1 VKELKLYMIHPKI
14 TLNLC
19 GSLLVL
25 ENPVVMAVINITAD
39 SFYEKSR
46 FTERGSILKQAE
58 THIQEGATFL
68 DIGGMSS
75 RPGAPVSDAK
85 DEVEKIVPVIKS
97 LKKEFPDAFISID
110 TVHSAVANAAYQEGA
125 VLVNDISAG
134 AIDPDMFP
142 FLAKTNIPYVLMHL
156 KGIPRNMQDDT
167 NYKDVSLDVL
177 DFLIL
182 KYQALKEFGVKDIII
197 DPGFGFGKDV
207 VQNYELL
214 QNLSIFKILE
224 CPLMVG
230 LSRKSMI
237 YKVIEGTPEDALH
250 GTTALHFF
258 ALQQG
263 ALILRVHDVKPAID
277 TIRVWKALENAKT
290 N

>member
-1 VKELKLYMIHPKI
+1 MIHPKI

-25 ENPVVMAVINITAD
+25 ENPVVMAVININAD

-46 FTERGSILKQAE
+46 FTERGGILKQAE
-58 THIQEGATFL
+58 THLREGATFL

-75 RPGAPVSDAK
+75 RPGAPISNAK

-110 TVHSAVANAAYQEGA
+110 TVHSAVASAAYQEGA

-134 AIDPDMFP
+134 AIDSDMFP

-156 KGIPRNMQDDT
+156 KGVPRNMQDNT

-182 KYQALKEFGVKDIII
+182 KYQALKELGVKDIII

-237 YKVIEGTPEDALH
+237 YKVIDGTPEDALH

-263 ALILRVHDVKPAID
+263 ALILRAHDVKPAID

>member
-1 VKELKLYMIHPKI
+1 MIHPKI

-25 ENPVVMAVINITAD
+25 ENPVVMAVININAD

-46 FTERGSILKQAE
+46 FTERESILKQAE
-58 THIQEGATFL
+58 THLREGATFL

-75 RPGAPVSDAK
+75 RPGAPISNAK
-85 DEVEKIVPVIKS
+85 EEVEKIVPVIKS
-97 LKKEFPDAFISID
+97 LKKEFPDTFISID
-110 TVHSAVANAAYQEGA
+110 TVHSAVASAAYQEGA

-156 KGIPRNMQDDT
+156 KGVPRNMQDNTD
-167 NYKDVSLDVL
+167 YKDVSLDVL

-182 KYQALKEFGVKDIII
+182 KYQALKELGVKDIII
-197 DPGFGFGKDV
+197 DPGFGFGKDI

-214 QNLSIFKILE
+214 QHLSIFKILE

-237 YKVIEGTPEDALH
+237 YKVLEGTPEDALH

-263 ALILRVHDVKPAID
+263 ALILRAHDVKPAID

>member
-1 VKELKLYMIHPKI
+1 MIQPKI

-25 ENPVVMAVINITAD
+25 ENPVVMAVININAD

-46 FTERGSILKQAE
+46 FTERGGILKQAE
-58 THIQEGATFL
+58 THLREGATFL

-75 RPGAPVSDAK
+75 RPGAPISNAK
-85 DEVEKIVPVIKS
+85 EEVEKIVPVIKS

-110 TVHSAVANAAYQEGA
+110 TVHSAVASAAYQEGA

-156 KGIPRNMQDDT
+156 KGVPRNMQDNT

-182 KYQALKEFGVKDIII
+182 KYQALKELGVKDIII

-237 YKVIEGTPEDALH
+237 YKVIDGTPEDALH

-263 ALILRVHDVKPAID
+263 ALILRAHDVKPAID

>member
-1 VKELKLYMIHPKI
+1 MIHPKI

-25 ENPVVMAVINITAD
+25 ENPVVMAVININAD

-46 FTERGSILKQAE
+46 FTERGGILKQAE
-58 THIQEGATFL
+58 THLREGATFL

-75 RPGAPVSDAK
+75 RPGAPISNAK
-85 DEVEKIVPVIKS
+85 EEVEKIVPVIKS

-110 TVHSAVANAAYQEGA
+110 TVHSAVASAAYQEGA

-156 KGIPRNMQDDT
+156 KGVPRNMQDNT

-182 KYQALKEFGVKDIII
+182 KYQALKELGVKDIII

-237 YKVIEGTPEDALH
+237 YKVIDGTPEDALH

-263 ALILRVHDVKPAID
+263 ALILRAHDVKPAID
-277 TIRVWKALENAKT
+277 TIRVWKALENVKT

>member
-1 VKELKLYMIHPKI
+1 MIHPKI

-25 ENPVVMAVINITAD
+25 ENPVVMAVININAD

-58 THIQEGATFL
+58 THLLEGATFL

-75 RPGAPVSDAK
+75 RPGAPISNAK
-85 DEVEKIVPVIKS
+85 EEVEKIVPVIKS
-97 LKKEFPDAFISID
+97 LKKEFPNTFISID

-156 KGIPRNMQDDT
+156 KGVPRNMQDNT

-182 KYQALKEFGVKDIII
+182 KYKALKELGVKDIII

-214 QNLSIFKILE
+214 QHLSIFKILE

-237 YKVIEGTPEDALH
+237 YKVLEGTPEDALH

-263 ALILRVHDVKPAID
+263 ALILRAHDVKPAID
-277 TIRVWKALENAKT
+277 TIKVWKALENAKT

>member
-1 VKELKLYMIHPKI
+1 MIHPKI

-25 ENPVVMAVINITAD
+25 ENPVVMAVININTD

-46 FTERGSILKQAE
+46 FTERGGILKQAE
-58 THIQEGATFL
+58 THLQEGATFL

-75 RPGAPVSDAK
+75 RPGAPISNAK

-110 TVHSAVANAAYQEGA
+110 TVHSAVASAAYQEGA

-156 KGIPRNMQDDT
+156 KGVPRNMQDNT

-182 KYQALKEFGVKDIII
+182 KYQALKELGVKDIII

-207 VQNYELL
+207 AQNYELL

-237 YKVIEGTPEDALH
+237 YKVIDGTPEDALH

-263 ALILRVHDVKPAID
+263 ALILRAHDVKPAID

>member
-1 VKELKLYMIHPKI
+1 MIHPKI

-25 ENPVVMAVINITAD
+25 ENPVVMAVININAD

-58 THIQEGATFL
+58 THLREGATFL

-75 RPGAPVSDAK
+75 RPGAPISNAK
-85 DEVEKIVPVIKS
+85 EEVEKIVPVIKS
-97 LKKEFPDAFISID
+97 LKKEFPDTFISID
-110 TVHSAVANAAYQEGA
+110 TVHSAVASAAYQEGA

-156 KGIPRNMQDDT
+156 KGVPRNMQDNTD
-167 NYKDVSLDVL
+167 YKDVSLDVL

-182 KYQALKEFGVKDIII
+182 KYQALKELGVKDIII

-214 QNLSIFKILE
+214 QHLSIFKILE

-237 YKVIEGTPEDALH
+237 YKVLEGTPEDALH

-263 ALILRVHDVKPAID
+263 ALILRAHDVKPAID

>member
-1 VKELKLYMIHPKI
+1 MIHPKI

-19 GSLLVL
+19 GSLMVL
-25 ENPVVMAVINITAD
+25 ENPIVMAVINITSD

-58 THIQEGATFL
+58 THLLEGATFL

-75 RPGAPVSDAK
+75 RPGAPLSDAK

-110 TVHSAVANAAYQEGA
+110 TVHGAVANAAYQEGA

-134 AIDPDMFP
+134 TIDPDMFP

-156 KGIPRNMQDDT
+156 KGVPSNMQENT
-167 NYKDVSLDVL
+167 GYNDVTLDVL

-182 KYQALKEFGVKDIII
+182 KYQKLKELGVKVLCWLVFPESQWCI
-197 DPGFGFGKDV
+197 KLSMERLMMLYT
-207 VQNYELL
+207 VQQLCIFLRYSKAP
-214 QNLSIFKILE
+214 LSLE
-224 CPLMVG
+224 FTM
-230 LSRKSMI
+230 
-237 YKVIEGTPEDALH
+237 
-250 GTTALHFF
+250 
-258 ALQQG
+258 
-263 ALILRVHDVKPAID
+263 
-277 TIRVWKALENAKT
+277 
-290 N
+290 

>member
-1 VKELKLYMIHPKI
+1 MIHTKI

-25 ENPVVMAVINITAD
+25 ENPVVMAVININTD

-46 FTERGSILKQAE
+46 FTERGGILKQAE
-58 THIQEGATFL
+58 THLQEGATFL

-75 RPGAPVSDAK
+75 RPGAPISNAK

-110 TVHSAVANAAYQEGA
+110 TVHSAVASAAYQEGA

-142 FLAKTNIPYVLMHL
+142 FIAKTNIPYVLMHL
-156 KGIPRNMQDDT
+156 KGVPRNMQDNA

-182 KYQALKEFGVKDIII
+182 KYQALKDLGVKDIII

-207 VQNYELL
+207 AQNYELL

-237 YKVIEGTPEDALH
+237 YKVIDGTPEDALH

-263 ALILRVHDVKPAID
+263 ALILRAHDVKPAID

>member
-1 VKELKLYMIHPKI
+1 MIHPKI

-19 GSLLVL
+19 GTLLVL

-58 THIQEGATFL
+58 THLQEGATFL

-75 RPGAPVSDAK
+75 RPGAPVSVAK

-97 LKKEFPDAFISID
+97 LKKEFPDAFLSID

-263 ALILRVHDVKPAID
+263 ALIIRAHDVKPAID

>member
-1 VKELKLYMIHPKI
+1 MIHPKI

-25 ENPVVMAVINITAD
+25 ENPVVMAVININAD

-46 FTERGSILKQAE
+46 FTERESILKQAE
-58 THIQEGATFL
+58 THLREGATFL

-75 RPGAPVSDAK
+75 RPGAPISNAK
-85 DEVEKIVPVIKS
+85 EEVEKIVPVIKS
-97 LKKEFPDAFISID
+97 LKKEFPDTFISID
-110 TVHSAVANAAYQEGA
+110 TVHSAVASAAYQEGA

-156 KGIPRNMQDDT
+156 KGVPRNMQDNTD
-167 NYKDVSLDVL
+167 YKDVSLDVL

-182 KYQALKEFGVKDIII
+182 KYQALKELGVKDIII

-214 QNLSIFKILE
+214 QHLSIFKILE

-237 YKVIEGTPEDALH
+237 YKVLEGTPEDALH

-263 ALILRVHDVKPAID
+263 AMILRAHDVKPAID

>member
-1 VKELKLYMIHPKI
+1 MIHPKI

-25 ENPVVMAVINITAD
+25 ENPVVMAVININTD

-46 FTERGSILKQAE
+46 FTERGGILKQAE
-58 THIQEGATFL
+58 THLREGATFL

-75 RPGAPVSDAK
+75 RPGAPISNAK

-110 TVHSAVANAAYQEGA
+110 TVHSAVASAAYQEGA

-142 FLAKTNIPYVLMHL
+142 FIAKTNIPYVLMHL
-156 KGIPRNMQDDT
+156 KGVPRNMQDNT

-182 KYQALKEFGVKDIII
+182 KYQALKELGVKDIII

-237 YKVIEGTPEDALH
+237 YKVIDGTPEDALH

-263 ALILRVHDVKPAID
+263 ALILRAHDVKPAID
-277 TIRVWKALENAKT
+277 TIRVWKALENVKT

>member
-1 VKELKLYMIHPKI
+1 MIHPKV

-25 ENPVVMAVINITAD
+25 ENPVVMAVININAD

-58 THIQEGATFL
+58 THLLEGATFL

-75 RPGAPVSDAK
+75 RPGAPISNAK
-85 DEVEKIVPVIKS
+85 EEVEKIVPVIKS

-110 TVHSAVANAAYQEGA
+110 TVHSAVASAAYQEGA

-156 KGIPRNMQDDT
+156 KGVPRNMQDNTD
-167 NYKDVSLDVL
+167 YKDVSLDVL

-182 KYQALKEFGVKDIII
+182 KYQALKELGVKDIII

-214 QNLSIFKILE
+214 QHLSIFKILE

-237 YKVIEGTPEDALH
+237 YKVLEGTPEDALH

-263 ALILRVHDVKPAID
+263 ALILRAHDVKPAID

>member
-1 VKELKLYMIHPKI
+1 MIHPKI

-19 GSLLVL
+19 GTLLVL
-25 ENPVVMAVINITAD
+25 DNPVVMAVINITAD

-46 FTERGSILKQAE
+46 FTKEGSILKQAE
-58 THIQEGATFL
+58 THLHEGATFL

-75 RPGAPVSDAK
+75 RPGAPMSDAK
-85 DEVEKIVPVIKS
+85 EELTKIVPVIKS

-110 TVHSAVANAAYQEGA
+110 TVHSSVASAAFQEGA

-134 AIDPDMFP
+134 SVDPEMFP
-142 FLAKTNIPYVLMHL
+142 FIASADIPYVLMHL
-156 KGIPRNMQDDT
+156 RGVPRNMQDNT
-167 NYKDVSLDVL
+167 TYKDVSLDVL

-258 ALQQG
+258 SLQQG
-263 ALILRVHDVKPAID
+263 ALILRVHDVKPAMD

-290 N
+290 K

>member
-1 VKELKLYMIHPKI
+1 MIHPKI

-25 ENPVVMAVINITAD
+25 ENPVVMAVININTD

-46 FTERGSILKQAE
+46 FTERGGILKQAE
-58 THIQEGATFL
+58 THLKEGATFL

-75 RPGAPVSDAK
+75 RPGAPISNAK

-110 TVHSAVANAAYQEGA
+110 TVHSAVASAAYQEGA

-156 KGIPRNMQDDT
+156 KGVPRNMQDNT

-182 KYQALKEFGVKDIII
+182 KYQALKELGVKDIII

-207 VQNYELL
+207 AQNYELL

-237 YKVIEGTPEDALH
+237 YKVIDGTPEDALH

-263 ALILRVHDVKPAID
+263 ALILRAHDVKPAID

>member
-1 VKELKLYMIHPKI
+1 MIHPKI

-25 ENPVVMAVINITAD
+25 ENPVVMAVININTD

-46 FTERGSILKQAE
+46 FTERGGILKQAE
-58 THIQEGATFL
+58 THLREGATFL

-75 RPGAPVSDAK
+75 RPGAPISNAK

-110 TVHSAVANAAYQEGA
+110 TVHSAVASAAYQEGA

-156 KGIPRNMQDDT
+156 KGVPRNMQVNT

-182 KYQALKEFGVKDIII
+182 KYQALKELGVKDIII

-237 YKVIEGTPEDALH
+237 YKVIDGTPEDALH

-263 ALILRVHDVKPAID
+263 ALILRAHDVKPAID

>member
-1 VKELKLYMIHPKI
+1 MIHPKI

-25 ENPVVMAVINITAD
+25 ENPVVMAVININAD

-58 THIQEGATFL
+58 THLREGATFL

-75 RPGAPVSDAK
+75 RPGAPISNAK
-85 DEVEKIVPVIKS
+85 EEVEKIVPVIKS

-110 TVHSAVANAAYQEGA
+110 TVHSAVASAAYQEGA

-156 KGIPRNMQDDT
+156 KGVPRNMQDNTD
-167 NYKDVSLDVL
+167 YKDVSLDVL

-182 KYQALKEFGVKDIII
+182 KYQALKELGVKDIII

-214 QNLSIFKILE
+214 QHLSIFKILE

-237 YKVIEGTPEDALH
+237 YKVIDGTPEDALH

-263 ALILRVHDVKPAID
+263 ALILRAHDVKPAID

>member
-1 VKELKLYMIHPKI
+1 MIHPKI

-25 ENPVVMAVINITAD
+25 ENPVVMAVININAD

-46 FTERGSILKQAE
+46 FTEIGGILKQAE
-58 THIQEGATFL
+58 THLREGATFL

-75 RPGAPVSDAK
+75 RPGAPISNAK

-110 TVHSAVANAAYQEGA
+110 TVHSDVASAAYQEGA

-156 KGIPRNMQDDT
+156 KGVPRNMQDNT

-182 KYQALKEFGVKDIII
+182 KYQALKELGVKDIII
-197 DPGFGFGKDV
+197 DPGFGFGKDLA
-207 VQNYELL
+207 QNYELL

-237 YKVIEGTPEDALH
+237 YKVIDGTPEDALH

-277 TIRVWKALENAKT
+277 TVRVWKALENAKT

>member
-1 VKELKLYMIHPKI
+1 MIHPKI

-25 ENPVVMAVINITAD
+25 ENPVVMAVININTD

-46 FTERGSILKQAE
+46 FTERGGILKQAE
-58 THIQEGATFL
+58 THLREGATFL

-75 RPGAPVSDAK
+75 RPGAPISNAK

-110 TVHSAVANAAYQEGA
+110 TVHSAVASAAYQEGA

-142 FLAKTNIPYVLMHL
+142 FIAKTNIPYVLMHL
-156 KGIPRNMQDDT
+156 KGVPRNMQDNT

-182 KYQALKEFGVKDIII
+182 KYQALKELGVKDIII

-237 YKVIEGTPEDALH
+237 YKVIDGTPEDALH

-263 ALILRVHDVKPAID
+263 ALILRAHDVKPAID

>member
-1 VKELKLYMIHPKI
+1 MIHTKI

-25 ENPVVMAVINITAD
+25 ENPVVMAVININTD

-46 FTERGSILKQAE
+46 FTERGGILKQAE
-58 THIQEGATFL
+58 THLQEGATFL

-75 RPGAPVSDAK
+75 RPGAPISNAK

-110 TVHSAVANAAYQEGA
+110 TVHSAIASAAYQEGA

-142 FLAKTNIPYVLMHL
+142 FIAKTNIPYVLMHL
-156 KGIPRNMQDDT
+156 KGVPRNMQDNA

-182 KYQALKEFGVKDIII
+182 KYQALKDLGVKDIII

-207 VQNYELL
+207 AQNYELL

-237 YKVIEGTPEDALH
+237 YKVIDGTPEDALH

-263 ALILRVHDVKPAID
+263 ALILRAHDVKPAID

>member
-1 VKELKLYMIHPKI
+1 MIHPKI

-25 ENPVVMAVINITAD
+25 ENPVVMAVININAD

-58 THIQEGATFL
+58 THLREGATFL

-75 RPGAPVSDAK
+75 RPGAPISNAK
-85 DEVEKIVPVIKS
+85 EEVEKIVPVIKS
-97 LKKEFPDAFISID
+97 LKKEFPDTFISID
-110 TVHSAVANAAYQEGA
+110 TVHSAVASAAYQEGA

-156 KGIPRNMQDDT
+156 KGVPRNMQDNTD
-167 NYKDVSLDVL
+167 YKDVSLDVL

-182 KYQALKEFGVKDIII
+182 KYQALKELGVKDIII

-263 ALILRVHDVKPAID
+263 ALILRAHDVKPAID

>member
-1 VKELKLYMIHPKI
+1 MIHPKI

-25 ENPVVMAVINITAD
+25 ENPVVMAVININTD

-46 FTERGSILKQAE
+46 FTERGGILKQAE
-58 THIQEGATFL
+58 THLREGATFL

-75 RPGAPVSDAK
+75 RPGAPISNAK
-85 DEVEKIVPVIKS
+85 EEVEKIVPVIKS

-110 TVHSAVANAAYQEGA
+110 TVHSAVASAAYQEGA

-156 KGIPRNMQDDT
+156 KGVPRNMQDDT

-182 KYQALKEFGVKDIII
+182 KYQALKELGVKDIII

-230 LSRKSMI
+230 ISRKSMI
-237 YKVIEGTPEDALH
+237 YKVIDGTPEDALH

-263 ALILRVHDVKPAID
+263 ALILRAHDVKPAID
-277 TIRVWKALENAKT
+277 TIRVWKALENTKT

>member
-1 VKELKLYMIHPKI
+1 MIHPKI

-25 ENPVVMAVINITAD
+25 ENPVVMAVININTD

-46 FTERGSILKQAE
+46 FTERGGILKQAE
-58 THIQEGATFL
+58 THLREGATFL

-75 RPGAPVSDAK
+75 RPGAPISNAK
-85 DEVEKIVPVIKS
+85 EEVEKIVPVIKS

-110 TVHSAVANAAYQEGA
+110 TVHSAVASAAYQEGA

-156 KGIPRNMQDDT
+156 KGVPRNMQDNT

-182 KYQALKEFGVKDIII
+182 KYQALKELGVKDIII

-207 VQNYELL
+207 AQNYELL

-263 ALILRVHDVKPAID
+263 ALILRAHDVKPAID

>member
-1 VKELKLYMIHPKI
+1 MIHPKI

-19 GSLLVL
+19 GTLLVL
-25 ENPVVMAVINITAD
+25 ENPVVMAVINITED

-58 THIQEGATFL
+58 THLQEGATFL

-263 ALILRVHDVKPAID
+263 ALILRAHDVKPAID

>member
-1 VKELKLYMIHPKI
+1 MIHPKI

-25 ENPVVMAVINITAD
+25 ENPVVMAVININAD

-58 THIQEGATFL
+58 THLREGATFL

-75 RPGAPVSDAK
+75 RPGAPISNAK
-85 DEVEKIVPVIKS
+85 EEVEKIVPVIKS
-97 LKKEFPDAFISID
+97 LKKEFPDTFISID
-110 TVHSAVANAAYQEGA
+110 TVHSAVASAAYQEGA

-156 KGIPRNMQDDT
+156 KGVPRNMQDNTD
-167 NYKDVSLDVL
+167 YKDVSMDVL

-182 KYQALKEFGVKDIII
+182 KYQALKELGVKDIII

-214 QNLSIFKILE
+214 QHLSIFKILE

-237 YKVIEGTPEDALH
+237 YKVLEGTPEDALH

-263 ALILRVHDVKPAID
+263 ALILRAHDVKPAID

>member
-1 VKELKLYMIHPKI
+1 MIHPKV

-25 ENPVVMAVINITAD
+25 ENPVVMAVININAD

-58 THIQEGATFL
+58 THLLEGATFL

-75 RPGAPVSDAK
+75 RPGAPISNAK
-85 DEVEKIVPVIKS
+85 EEVEKIVPVIKS

-156 KGIPRNMQDDT
+156 KGVPRNMQDNTD
-167 NYKDVSLDVL
+167 YKDVSLDVL

-182 KYQALKEFGVKDIII
+182 KYQALKELGVKDIII

-214 QNLSIFKILE
+214 QHLSIFKILE

-237 YKVIEGTPEDALH
+237 YKVLEGTPEDALH

-263 ALILRVHDVKPAID
+263 ALILRAHDVKPAID

>member
-1 VKELKLYMIHPKI
+1 MIHPKI

-25 ENPVVMAVINITAD
+25 ENPVVMAVININTD

-46 FTERGSILKQAE
+46 FTERGGILKQAE
-58 THIQEGATFL
+58 THLREGATFL

-75 RPGAPVSDAK
+75 RPGAPISNAK
-85 DEVEKIVPVIKS
+85 EEVEKIVPVIKS

-110 TVHSAVANAAYQEGA
+110 TVHSDVASAAYQEGA

-142 FLAKTNIPYVLMHL
+142 FIAKTNIPYVLMHL
-156 KGIPRNMQDDT
+156 KGVPRNMQDNT

-182 KYQALKEFGVKDIII
+182 KYQALKELGVKDIII

-237 YKVIEGTPEDALH
+237 YKVIDGTPEDALH

-263 ALILRVHDVKPAID
+263 ALILRTHDVKPAID
-277 TIRVWKALENAKT
+277 TIRVWKALENVKT

>member
-1 VKELKLYMIHPKI
+1 MIHPKI

-25 ENPVVMAVINITAD
+25 ENPVVMAVININAD

-46 FTERGSILKQAE
+46 FTERGGILKQAE
-58 THIQEGATFL
+58 THLREGATFL

-75 RPGAPVSDAK
+75 RPGAPISNAK

-110 TVHSAVANAAYQEGA
+110 TVHSDVASAAYQEGA

-156 KGIPRNMQDDT
+156 KGVPRNMQENT

-182 KYQALKEFGVKDIII
+182 KYQALKELGVKDIII

-237 YKVIEGTPEDALH
+237 YKVIDGTPEDALH

-263 ALILRVHDVKPAID
+263 ALILRAHDVKPAID

>member
-1 VKELKLYMIHPKI
+1 MIHPKI
-14 TLNLC
+14 TLNLS

-25 ENPVVMAVINITAD
+25 ENPVVMAVININTD

-46 FTERGSILKQAE
+46 FTERGGILKQAE
-58 THIQEGATFL
+58 THLREGATFL

-75 RPGAPVSDAK
+75 RPGAPISNAK

-110 TVHSAVANAAYQEGA
+110 TVHSAVASAAYQEGA

-156 KGIPRNMQDDT
+156 KGVPRNMQDNT

-182 KYQALKEFGVKDIII
+182 KYQALKELGVKDIII

-207 VQNYELL
+207 AQNYELL

-237 YKVIEGTPEDALH
+237 YKVIDGTPEDALH

-263 ALILRVHDVKPAID
+263 ALILRAHDVKPAID

>member
-1 VKELKLYMIHPKI
+1 MIHPKI

-25 ENPVVMAVINITAD
+25 ENPVVMAVININTD

-46 FTERGSILKQAE
+46 FTERGGILKQAE
-58 THIQEGATFL
+58 THLREGATFL

-75 RPGAPVSDAK
+75 RPGAPISNAK
-85 DEVEKIVPVIKS
+85 EEVEKIVPVIKS

-110 TVHSAVANAAYQEGA
+110 TVHSAVASAAYQEGA

-156 KGIPRNMQDDT
+156 KGIPRNMQDNT

-182 KYQALKEFGVKDIII
+182 KYQALKELGVKDIII

-237 YKVIEGTPEDALH
+237 YKVIDGTPEDALH

-263 ALILRVHDVKPAID
+263 ALILRAHDVKPAID

>member
-1 VKELKLYMIHPKI
+1 MIHPKI

-25 ENPVVMAVINITAD
+25 ENPVVMAVININAD

-58 THIQEGATFL
+58 THLLEGATFL

-75 RPGAPVSDAK
+75 RPGAPISNAK
-85 DEVEKIVPVIKS
+85 EEVEKIVPVIKS
-97 LKKEFPDAFISID
+97 LKKEFPNTFISID

-156 KGIPRNMQDDT
+156 KGFPRNMQDNT

-182 KYQALKEFGVKDIII
+182 KYQALKELGVKDIII

-214 QNLSIFKILE
+214 QHLSIFKILE

-237 YKVIEGTPEDALH
+237 YKVLEGTPEDALH

-263 ALILRVHDVKPAID
+263 ALILRAHDVKPAID
-277 TIRVWKALENAKT
+277 TIKVWKALENAKT

>member
-1 VKELKLYMIHPKI
+1 MIHPKI

-25 ENPVVMAVINITAD
+25 ENPVVMAVININAD

-46 FTERGSILKQAE
+46 FTERGDILKQAE
-58 THIQEGATFL
+58 THLREGAIFL

-75 RPGAPVSDAK
+75 RPGAPISNAK

-110 TVHSAVANAAYQEGA
+110 TVHSAVASAAYQEGA

-156 KGIPRNMQDDT
+156 KGVPRNMQDNT

-182 KYQALKEFGVKDIII
+182 KYQALKELGVKDIII

-237 YKVIEGTPEDALH
+237 YKIIDGTPEDALH

-263 ALILRVHDVKPAID
+263 ALILRAHDVKPAID

>member
-1 VKELKLYMIHPKI
+1 MIHPKI

-19 GSLLVL
+19 GTLLVL

-58 THIQEGATFL
+58 THLQEGATFL

-75 RPGAPVSDAK
+75 RPGAPVSVAK

-97 LKKEFPDAFISID
+97 LKKEFPDAFLSID

-263 ALILRVHDVKPAID
+263 ALILRSHDVKPAID

>member
-1 VKELKLYMIHPKI
+1 MIHPKI

-25 ENPVVMAVINITAD
+25 ENPVVMAVININAD

-46 FTERGSILKQAE
+46 FTERGGILKQAE
-58 THIQEGATFL
+58 THLREGATFL

-75 RPGAPVSDAK
+75 RPGAPISNAK

-110 TVHSAVANAAYQEGA
+110 TVHSAVASAAYQEGA

-156 KGIPRNMQDDT
+156 KGVPRNMQDNT

-182 KYQALKEFGVKDIII
+182 KYQALKELGVKDIII

-207 VQNYELL
+207 AQNYELL

-237 YKVIEGTPEDALH
+237 YKVIDGTPEDALH

-263 ALILRVHDVKPAID
+263 ALILRAHDVKPAID

>member
-1 VKELKLYMIHPKI
+1 MIHPKI

-19 GSLLVL
+19 GTLLVL
-25 ENPVVMAVINITAD
+25 ENPVVMAVINITVD

-58 THIQEGATFL
+58 THLQEGATFL

-263 ALILRVHDVKPAID
+263 ALILRAHDVKPAID

>member
-1 VKELKLYMIHPKI
+1 MIHPKI

-25 ENPVVMAVINITAD
+25 ENPVVMAVININAD

-46 FTERGSILKQAE
+46 FTERGGILKQAE
-58 THIQEGATFL
+58 THLREGATFL

-75 RPGAPVSDAK
+75 RPGAPISNAK
-85 DEVEKIVPVIKS
+85 EEVEKIVPVIKS

-110 TVHSAVANAAYQEGA
+110 TVHSAVASAAYQEGA

-156 KGIPRNMQDDT
+156 KGVPRNMQDNT

-182 KYQALKEFGVKDIII
+182 KYQALKELGVKDIII

-207 VQNYELL
+207 AQNYELL

-237 YKVIEGTPEDALH
+237 YKVIDGTPEDALH

-263 ALILRVHDVKPAID
+263 ALILRAHDVKPAID